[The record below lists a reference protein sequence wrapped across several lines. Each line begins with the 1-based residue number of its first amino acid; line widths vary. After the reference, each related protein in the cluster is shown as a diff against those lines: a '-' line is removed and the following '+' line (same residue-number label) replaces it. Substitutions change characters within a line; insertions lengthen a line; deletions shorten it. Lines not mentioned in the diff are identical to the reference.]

1 MQCALPL
8 PLAGRAASWHLEGW
22 GGGKMEEGKKPPPD
36 RFAIDLPR
44 KRERCAVL
52 GTTPSHIET
61 LKKCAIR
68 FCP

>member
-1 MQCALPL
+1 
-8 PLAGRAASWHLEGW
+8 
-22 GGGKMEEGKKPPPD
+22 MEEGKKPPPD

-52 GTTPSHIET
+52 GMTPSHIET